1 MSRRTQGR
9 KVVHALADVPSY
21 LNFFGLREQPFAP
34 TADPSHFYATK
45 EHKECLFRLW
55 SSIDARQG
63 IAVVFGN
70 YGTGKTVLLRK
81 LLAGMLSASERYNTA
96 VIASPVPSWTTF
108 ALMEAILSQFG
119 LRTPQRSFG
128 ACMEAFNGYLLSNI
142 GRINTLIIDD
152 AQNLNERGQLELLR
166 LVQNIE
172 TPQHKL
178 LNLVLFAQLEWT
190 AVLRAAPNFKQ
201 RINMTCTLKPV
212 PLEETRGLI
221 EFRVRQAGG
230 AGNRAPAF
238 DDGAIRLIHAYSKG
252 NPRLIVTLCR
262 NALLLAGQIRQ
273 RIINAEVILL
283 TVEKNA
289 LPDDEFEAQRLRA
302 ANRAAGV
309 EAPVTE
315 EMGGL
320 IRTPQPHV
328 TANTAAEPG
337 SPGGA
342 EEIKLFRG
350 HLHVF
355 PGPAKGERRRA
366 RNGASSGGNG
376 SRMRPGRVRVFSPEY
391 R

>member
-1 MSRRTQGR
+1 
-9 KVVHALADVPSY
+9 
-21 LNFFGLREQPFAP
+21 
-34 TADPSHFYATK
+34 
-45 EHKECLFRLW
+45 
-55 SSIDARQG
+55 
-63 IAVVFGN
+63 
-70 YGTGKTVLLRK
+70 
-81 LLAGMLSASERYNTA
+81 
-96 VIASPVPSWTTF
+96 
-108 ALMEAILSQFG
+108 
-119 LRTPQRSFG
+119 
-128 ACMEAFNGYLLSNI
+128 MEAFNGYLLSNI

-212 PLEETRGLI
+212 PLEETRSLI

-230 AGNRAPAF
+230 VGNRAPVF

-289 LPDDEFEAQRLRA
+289 LPDDEFEAQRI
-302 ANRAAGV
+302 NRAAGPKT
-309 EAPVTE
+309 PVTE
-315 EMGGL
+315 R
-320 IRTPQPHV
+320 IDAQRQTPQPLV
-328 TANTAAEPG
+328 AASMASEPG
-337 SPGGA
+337 NPGGT

-350 HLHVF
+350 HFHVF
-355 PGPAKGERRRA
+355 PGPVKGGRRRE
-366 RNGASSGGNG
+366 RNGASSGGNS
-376 SRMRPGRVRVFSPEY
+376 SRGRPGRVRVFSPEY